1 MQDTLGAP
9 RPVSSRGI
17 VPLMGLAVIALA
29 IGFGAAQV
37 GAQAFLPIFG
47 LLIVT
52 IIIARPEYGVALLLS
67 TFLMAYP
74 NWIQGSGYLTLNN
87 VLGGIFAVLL
97 TYEVYRSQDWWFL
110 RVPQV
115 QLLLVIIGLYWLS
128 ESLNSPDP
136 EKVNLL
142 GAGFYHA
149 EGLRIFVNRVAFTL
163 FFITFIRSPR
173 NVRMIYMLA
182 LAFMMVTALS
192 GVQNVLAGGGLKG
205 YRAFTGAT
213 ELVAGQVGVIRAA
226 GNPNRLAMFAVL
238 AIGGLW
244 YLMQSIRSMTSR
256 VVIVPLLVTL
266 ALAVFLT
273 ASRSGL
279 VGLVLC
285 TGVIVLDGGFDIRKL
300 FTVILAGLLLAVVT
314 VQFVPERNLERI
326 LNLPGRESAEVGEG
340 EASLERRQNVWVL
353 AWDLFKQNPVLG
365 VGMGNWAVVR
375 FISDEA
381 RSAGSPHNS
390 FLLAL
395 VEGGPFVLIAFGMV
409 LWYTWRDIRVA
420 EYYVRLPEFP
430 LAYLTWIVKATKV
443 SLVVFIFFSV
453 VADLFNLVLL
463 FMLIGFA
470 VTLRRIVEQT
480 ARGEVLA

>member
-1 MQDTLGAP
+1 M
-9 RPVSSRGI
+9 
-17 VPLMGLAVIALA
+17 
-29 IGFGAAQV
+29 
-37 GAQAFLPIFG
+37 
-47 LLIVT
+47 
-52 IIIARPEYGVALLLS
+52 
-67 TFLMAYP
+67 
-74 NWIQGSGYLTLNN
+74 
-87 VLGGIFAVLL
+87 L
-97 TYEVYRSQDWWFL
+97 TYEVYRSQDWWFI

-115 QLLLVIIGLYWLS
+115 QLLFGIVVLYYIS
-128 ESLNSPDP
+128 ETVNSPDP
-136 EKVNLL
+136 EKVALL
-142 GAGFYHA
+142 GAGFYLA
-149 EGLRIFVNRVAFTL
+149 EGLRIFINRVAFTL
-163 FFITFIRSPR
+163 FFITFIRTPR

-182 LAFMMVTALS
+182 LAFMMITALS

-238 AIGGLW
+238 AVGGLW
-244 YLMQSIRSMTSR
+244 YLMQSIRSVTSR
-256 VVIVPLLVTL
+256 IVIVPLLVTL

-279 VGLVLC
+279 VGLALC
-285 TGVIVLDGGFDIRKL
+285 TAVIIIDGGIDVRKI
-300 FTVILAGLLLAVVT
+300 FTVILAGLLLAVVA

-326 LNLPGRESAEVGEG
+326 LNLPGTQEAEVGEG
-340 EASLERRQNVWVL
+340 EASLERRQYSWVL
-353 AWDLFKQNPVLG
+353 AWELFKENPVLG

-375 FISDEA
+375 FIRDPA

-395 VEGGPFVLIAFGMV
+395 VEGGPLVLIGFLMV

-420 EYYVRLPEFP
+420 EYYTRLPEFP
-430 LAYLTWIVKATKV
+430 LSYLTWIVKATKV
-443 SLVVFIFFSV
+443 SLIVFVFFSA

-470 VTLRRIVEQT
+470 VSLRRIVEQT

>member
-1 MQDTLGAP
+1 MQETFGTP
-9 RPVSSRGI
+9 RPSASRGL
-17 VPLMGLAVIALA
+17 VPMLVLVVTALVLGLAASEL
-29 IGFGAAQV
+29 
-37 GAQAFLPIFG
+37 GAQAFLPVFG
-47 LLIVT
+47 VLLLVVIV
-52 IIIARPEYGVALLLS
+52 ARPEYGIALLLS

-74 NWIQGSGYLTLNN
+74 RWIQGSGYLTINN

-97 TYEVYRSQDWWFL
+97 TYEIYRNQDWWFM

-115 QLLLVIIGLYWLS
+115 LLLLGIVAIYGLS
-128 ESLNSPDP
+128 EQLNSPDP
-136 EKVNLL
+136 EKVQLL
-142 GAGFYHA
+142 GAGFYFA

-173 NVRMIYMLA
+173 NVRMIYLLA
-182 LAFMMVTALS
+182 LGFMMVTALS

-244 YLMQSIRSMTSR
+244 YLMQSMRSMTSR
-256 VVIVPLLVTL
+256 IIIVPLLVTL

-285 TGVIVLDGGFDIRKL
+285 TGVIILDGGLDIRKI
-300 FTVILAGLLLAVVT
+300 FTVVLAGLLLAVVA
-314 VQFVPERNLERI
+314 VQFVPQRNLERI
-326 LNLPGRESAEVGEG
+326 LNLPGTESANVGEG
-340 EASLERRQNVWVL
+340 EASLERREYTWVV
-353 AWDLFKQNPVLG
+353 AWQLYKESPVLG

-375 FISDEA
+375 FLQDPG

-395 VEGGPFVLIAFGMV
+395 IEGGPLVLIGFLLV
-409 LWYTWRDIRVA
+409 LWYTWRDVRIA

-443 SLVVFIFFSV
+443 SLVVFTFFAL

-463 FMLIGFA
+463 YMLIGFA
-470 VTLRRIVEQT
+470 VSLRRIVEQT

>member
-1 MQDTLGAP
+1 MLILTLGAL
-9 RPVSSRGI
+9 SI
-17 VPLMGLAVIALA
+17 GLAATQL
-29 IGFGAAQV
+29 GE
-37 GAQAFLPIFG
+37 QAFLPVFG
-47 LLIVT
+47 LLLLAVVVT
-52 IIIARPEYGVALLLS
+52 WPEYGIAIFLS

-74 NWIQGSGYLTLNN
+74 SWIQGRGYLTLNN

-97 TYEVYRSQDWWFL
+97 TYEIYRNQEWWFL
-110 RVPQV
+110 KTPQF
-115 QLLLVIIGLYWLS
+115 LLLVAIVAIYGLS
-128 ESLNSPDP
+128 ETLNAPDP
-136 EKVNLL
+136 ETVLLL
-142 GAGFYHA
+142 GAGFYFA

-163 FFITFIRSPR
+163 FFITFIRTPR

-182 LAFMMVTALS
+182 LGFMMLTALS

-205 YRAFTGAT
+205 YRAFTGAE
-213 ELVAGQVGVIRAA
+213 ELVAGQVGLIRAA

-244 YLMQSIRSMTSR
+244 YLMQSMRSLTAR
-256 VVIVPLLVTL
+256 VIIIPLLVTL

-285 TGVIVLDGGFDIRKL
+285 TAVIVIDGGLDVRKI
-300 FTVILAGLLLAVVT
+300 FTVVLAGLLLAVVAI
-314 VQFVPERNLERI
+314 QFVPERNLERI
-326 LNLPGRESAEVGEG
+326 LNLPGTQEADVGEG
-340 EASLERRQNVWVL
+340 EASLERRQYSWVM
-353 AWDLFKQNPVLG
+353 AWELFKENPILG

-375 FISDEA
+375 FIRDPA

-395 VEGGPFVLIAFGMV
+395 VEGGPLVLIGFCLI
-409 LWYTWRDIRVA
+409 LWYTWRDIKVA

-443 SLVVFIFFSV
+443 SLIVFIFFAL

-463 FMLIGFA
+463 YMLIGFA
-470 VTLRRIVEQT
+470 VTMRRIVEQT

>member
-1 MQDTLGAP
+1 MMALA
-9 RPVSSRGI
+9 
-17 VPLMGLAVIALA
+17 LLAVAVGL
-29 IGFGAAQV
+29 GSAQA

-47 LLIVT
+47 VLLLAVIL
-52 IIIARPEYGVALLLS
+52 ARPEYGVALLLS

-74 NWIQGSGYLTLNN
+74 RWIQGTGYLTLNN
-87 VLGGIFAVLL
+87 VLGGIFAVML
-97 TYEVYRSQDWWFL
+97 TYEIYRSQDWWFL

-115 QLLLVIIGLYWLS
+115 QLLLVIVVLYFLS
-128 ESLNSPDP
+128 DTLNAPDP

-142 GAGFYHA
+142 GAGFYFA

-163 FFITFIRSPR
+163 FFITFIRTPR

-182 LAFMMVTALS
+182 LGFMMITALS

-244 YLMQSIRSMTSR
+244 YLMQSIRSLTAR

-285 TGVIVLDGGFDIRKL
+285 TAVIVLDGGFDVRKI
-300 FTVILAGLLLAVVT
+300 FTVILAGLLLAVVA

-326 LNLPGRESAEVGEG
+326 LNLPGTATADVGEG
-340 EASLERRQNVWVL
+340 EASLERRQYSWTL
-353 AWDLFKQNPVLG
+353 AWELFKENPVLG

-375 FISDEA
+375 FIRDPG

-395 VEGGPFVLIAFGMV
+395 VEGGPLVLIGFLLV

-420 EYYVRLPEFP
+420 DYYVRLPDFP

-443 SLVVFIFFSV
+443 SLIVFMFFSA

-470 VTLRRIVEQT
+470 VSLRRICEQT

>member
-1 MQDTLGAP
+1 MLLVSGA
-9 RPVSSRGI
+9 
-17 VPLMGLAVIALA
+17 LLLGLAAAL
-29 IGFGAAQV
+29 IGEQALLPVFGA
-37 GAQAFLPIFG
+37 
-47 LLIVT
+47 LLLVVIV
-52 IIIARPEYGVALLLS
+52 AWPEYGIAILLS

-74 NWIQGSGYLTLNN
+74 RWLQGSGYLTINN

-97 TYEVYRSQDWWFL
+97 IYEVYRTQDWWFA

-115 QLLLVIIGLYWLS
+115 ALLFGIVLVYLLS
-128 ESLNSPDP
+128 EQLNSPDS
-136 EKVNLL
+136 ETVTLL
-142 GAGFYHA
+142 GAGFYFA

-163 FFITFIRSPR
+163 FFVAFIRTPA

-182 LAFMMVTALS
+182 LGFMMVTALS
-192 GVQNVLAGGGLKG
+192 GVQNVLGGGGLKG
-205 YRAFTGAT
+205 YRAFTGAE
-213 ELVAGQVGVIRAA
+213 ELVAGQVGLIRAA

-244 YLMQSIRSMTSR
+244 YLMQSMRSVTAR
-256 VVIVPLLVTL
+256 VIIVPLLVTL

-279 VGLVLC
+279 VGLVIC
-285 TGVIVLDGGFDIRKL
+285 TGVIILDGGFDIRKI
-300 FTVILAGLLLAVVT
+300 FTVILAGLLLAVVA

-326 LNLPGRESAEVGEG
+326 LNLPGTESAESGEG
-340 EASLERRQNVWVL
+340 EASLERRQYSWVL
-353 AWDLFKQNPVLG
+353 TWELFKENPVLG

-375 FISDEA
+375 FIRDPA

-395 VEGGPFVLIAFGMV
+395 VEGGPFVLIGFGFV
-409 LWYTWRDIRVA
+409 FWYTWRDIRIA

-443 SLVVFIFFSV
+443 SLVVFAFFAL

-463 FMLIGFA
+463 YMLIGFA
-470 VTLRRIVEQT
+470 VTLRRIVEQA

>member
-1 MQDTLGAP
+1 VQQTLGAP
-9 RPVSSRGI
+9 RQSASRGLSPMVI
-17 VPLMGLAVIALA
+17 LAFVALL
-29 IGFGAAQV
+29 IGVAATQL
-37 GAQAFLPIFG
+37 GEQAFLPVFG
-47 LLIVT
+47 ALLLAIIVSW
-52 IIIARPEYGVALLLS
+52 PEYGIAIFLS

-74 NWIQGSGYLTLNN
+74 RWIQGSGYLTLNN

-97 TYEVYRSQDWWFL
+97 TYEIYRNQEWWFL
-110 RVPQV
+110 KAPQI
-115 QLLLVIIGLYWLS
+115 LLLAAIAGLYALS
-128 ESLNSPDP
+128 EVLNSPDP
-136 EKVNLL
+136 EKVQLL
-142 GAGFYHA
+142 GAGFYFA

-163 FFITFIRSPR
+163 FFITFIRTPR
-173 NVRMIYMLA
+173 NVRMIYLLA
-182 LAFMMVTALS
+182 LGFMMITALS
-192 GVQNVLAGGGLKG
+192 GVQNVLGGGGLKG
-205 YRAFTGAT
+205 YRAFTGAE
-213 ELVAGQVGVIRAA
+213 ELVSGQVGLIRAA

-244 YLMQSIRSMTSR
+244 YLMQSMRSVTAR
-256 VVIVPLLVTL
+256 VIIVPLLVTL

-279 VGLVLC
+279 IGLVLC
-285 TGVIVLDGGFDIRKL
+285 TAVILIDGGIDVRKI
-300 FTVILAGLLLAVVT
+300 FTVVLAGLLLAVVA

-326 LNLPGRESAEVGEG
+326 LNLPGTEEASVGEG
-340 EASLERRQNVWVL
+340 EASLERRQYSYVL
-353 AWDLFKQNPVLG
+353 AWDLFKENPILG

-375 FISDEA
+375 FIRDPA

-395 VEGGPFVLIAFGMV
+395 VEGGPFVLIGFIV
-409 LWYTWRDIRVA
+409 LLWYTWRDIRIA

-443 SLVVFIFFSV
+443 SLIVFVFFAI

-463 FMLIGFA
+463 YMLIGFA
-470 VTLRRIVEQT
+470 VAMRRIVEQT